1 MKTMKSSVF
10 SEISRL
16 ESTGRRFD
24 NPQAVTCIFL
34 LYTRMAPSCSSP
46 TPYRV
51 SPSAHLNGVWELNV
65 HMPLSWELQE

>member
-1 MKTMKSSVF
+1 MKSSVF
-10 SEISRL
+10 MVKSREKF

-34 LYTRMAPSCSSP
+34 IYTRMAPSCSSP

>member
-46 TPYRV
+46 TPYHV

>member
-1 MKTMKSSVF
+1 MKSSVF

-16 ESTGRRFD
+16 YRDAVSH
-24 NPQAVTCIFL
+24 PKAVTCIFQ